1 MNSRSDYNYRPL
13 IAAGALL
20 GVGLGGFFD
29 GILFHQ
35 LLQTHN
41 MLSAVLP
48 KTSIVNIEVNMVW
61 DGLFHA
67 FTWLMT
73 IWGVAMLF
81 KAGKHAEVPWSSR
94 TFIGSL
100 LLGWGL
106 FNFVEGIIDHYLL
119 QIHHVVERLGLSIYD
134 AAFVASGVILAIVGA
149 ALVRSGQRQI
159 EAHPWHPGMTQQP
172 A

>member
-1 MNSRSDYNYRPL
+1 MNSNLDYNYRPL
-13 IAAGALL
+13 VAAGTLL
-20 GVGLGGFFD
+20 GLGLGGFFD

-41 MLSAVLP
+41 MLSAIVP
-48 KTSIVNIEVNMVW
+48 KSTVVDIEVNMFW

-73 IWGVAMLF
+73 VWGVVMLF
-81 KAGKHAEVPWSSR
+81 RAGKHAEVPWSSR
-94 TFIGSL
+94 TFFGSI

-106 FNFVEGIIDHYLL
+106 FNLVEGTVDHYML
-119 QIHHVVERLGLSIYD
+119 QVHHVVERLGLSIFD
-134 AAFVASGVILAIVGA
+134 AAFVASGVVLVLGGA
-149 ALVRSGQRQI
+149 ALIRSGKQRV
-159 EAHPWHPGMTQQP
+159 EAHPWHPGMTRQS

>member
-1 MNSRSDYNYRPL
+1 MNEKLSFNYRPL

-20 GVGLGGFFD
+20 GIGMGGFVD

-35 LLQTHN
+35 ILQTHN
-41 MLSAVLP
+41 MLSAVVP
-48 KTSIVNIEVNMVW
+48 KTSIVNMEVNMVW

-73 IWGVAMLF
+73 LLGIGMLWR
-81 KAGKHAEVPWSSR
+81 AGKHAEVPWSTR

-100 LLGWGL
+100 LLGWGI
-106 FNFVEGIIDHYLL
+106 FNLVEGIIDHHILH
-119 QIHHVVERLGLSIYD
+119 IHHVIERLGVSVYD
-134 AAFVASGVILAIVGA
+134 YAFLGSGVLFIAIGWGLIRNGKKRDREHV
-149 ALVRSGQRQI
+149 L
-159 EAHPWHPGMTQQP
+159 HPGMAQRP